1 MPIYSNVPLTIR
13 FSSPLLRPTNIGLS
27 SFFKNGATAKNGVT
41 CPAVPPPVKIIFFI
55 VYIMNKKY
63 IFLSNVLKYF
73 LFYSRIYIQNFFYG
87 KKVEI
92 WVTL

>member
-1 MPIYSNVPLTIR
+1 
-13 FSSPLLRPTNIGLS
+13 
-27 SFFKNGATAKNGVT
+27 
-41 CPAVPPPVKIIFFI
+41 
-55 VYIMNKKY
+55 MNKKY